1 MTSEKFNEV
10 IKSINIMLKN
20 STLRLDKLDNDSINE
35 YGDLVL
41 GFIQKNRTDDCEWYS
56 IEVTFE
62 IKPVIKNNCISLDI
76 KYEYDNIGDAG
87 CDATPEEIKL
97 VKNII
102 KQIKEN
108 ERIKGFT
115 WNYVK
120 DSNN

>member
-10 IKSINIMLKN
+10 IKSINLMLKN
-20 STLRLDKLDNDSINE
+20 STLRLDKLDNDSIDE
-35 YGDLVL
+35 YNDLVL
-41 GFIQKNRTDDCEWYS
+41 GFIQKNNKDNWYS

-62 IKPVIKNNCISLDI
+62 IKPIIKNNCISLDI

-102 KQIKEN
+102 KQIKTN
-108 ERIKGFT
+108 ERTKGFT
-115 WNYVK
+115 WNYGK

>member
-10 IKSINIMLKN
+10 IKAINFMLKDT
-20 STLRLDKLDNDSINE
+20 TLRLDKLYNDSIDE

-41 GFIQKNRTDDCEWYS
+41 GFIQKNNKDNWYS

-62 IKPVIKNNCISLDI
+62 IKPVIKNNCISLEI
-76 KYEYDNIGDAG
+76 KYSYDNIGDAG

-120 DSNN
+120 

>member
-10 IKSINIMLKN
+10 IKAINLMLKDT
-20 STLRLDKLDNDSINE
+20 TLRLDKLDKDSIEDN
-35 YGDLVL
+35 DLVL
-41 GFIQKNRTDDCEWYS
+41 GFVQKNNKDNWYS
-56 IEVTFE
+56 VEVTFE
-62 IKPVIKNNCISLDI
+62 IKPVIKNNCISLEI
-76 KYEYDNIGDAG
+76 KYSYDNIGEAG

-108 ERIKGFT
+108 ERTKGFC

-120 DSNN
+120 DRN

>member
-10 IKSINIMLKN
+10 IKSINLMLKN
-20 STLRLDKLDNDSINE
+20 TTLRLDKLTEDSIDEKYN
-35 YGDLVL
+35 DLVL
-41 GFIQKNRTDDCEWYS
+41 GFIQKNNKDNWYS

-62 IKPVIKNNCISLDI
+62 YKPVIKNNCISLEI
-76 KYEYDNIGDAG
+76 KYSYDNIGDAG

-108 ERIKGFT
+108 ERTKVFC

-120 DSNN
+120 DRNN